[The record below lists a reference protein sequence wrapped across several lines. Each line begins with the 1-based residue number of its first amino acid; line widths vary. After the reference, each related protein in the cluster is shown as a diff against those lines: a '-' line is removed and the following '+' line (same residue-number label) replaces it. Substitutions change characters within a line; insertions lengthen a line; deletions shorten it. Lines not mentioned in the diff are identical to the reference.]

1 MTKML
6 KTMKPNVK
14 FVRLWVAGAAA
25 LLGLTGCADAG
36 SAVEP
41 MPDEALVEIVLHGN
55 IAGDLA
61 TSGTVTPQ
69 SRAIVNAQHDELEVD
84 FARLDM
90 NTSTGEYPADWTG
103 VTSTLTAKL
112 AASSDGN
119 ATAVTF
125 DPKAYYLAGSDTEK
139 TKTKLIGWHPRV
151 NNSEITLAGGVVT
164 FTIDGDRDIM
174 VTGMG
179 EGSKAQNFADF
190 TFAHKLTQV
199 QVSAYAL
206 NQAAQD
212 RWGQIKSIKLKEQVQ
227 QCILTLKDTP
237 EVTWGSSTTDLG
249 LVAKKAADGAA
260 ITYPL
265 TLGLADLSPDNG
277 AVTTTNAVECGY
289 AMIKPIDT
297 DNKLTLEIAMQDG
310 RTEEVEIDYDAGYDA
325 SKVYT
330 ITLRFTVAEIEFD
343 AKISEW
349 VDHVWDKEQDGFDG
363 EIEL

>member
-1 MTKML
+1 
-6 KTMKPNVK
+6 MKPNVK

-41 MPDEALVEIVLHGN
+41 MPDEVLVEIVLHGN
-55 IAGDLA
+55 IAGGLA
-61 TSGTVTPQ
+61 TSGAVTPQ

-90 NTSTGEYPADWTG
+90 NTSTGQYPTDWTG

-112 AASSDGN
+112 AKSEDGN

-151 NNSEITLAGGVVT
+151 NNSEITLANGVVT

-174 VTGMG
+174 VTDMG

-199 QVSAYAL
+199 QVYAYAL
-206 NQAAQD
+206 NQAAQE
-212 RWGQIKSIKLKEQVQ
+212 RWGKIKSLKLKDQEQK
-227 QCILTLKDTP
+227 CILTLADSP
-237 EVTWGSSTTDLG
+237 AISWGNSTADLD
-249 LVAKKAADGAA
+249 LVEQKAADGAA

-265 TLGLADLSPDNG
+265 ELGLATLNPGDG
-277 AVTTTNAVECGY
+277 AVTATNAVECGY
-289 AMIKPIDT
+289 AMIKPIASGT
-297 DNKLTLEIAMQDG
+297 KLTLVVEMEDS
-310 RTEEVEIDYDAGYDA
+310 RTEEVEIDWTGGYEA

-330 ITLRFTVAEIEFD
+330 LTLRFTVAEIEFD

-349 VDHVWDKEQDGFDG
+349 VEHEWSEDEGDGFNG